1 MRRNRMLTG
10 QQIARLR
17 KELELALSEH
27 TKTRA
32 RTEELSEG
40 LTLIEA
46 KTYLDHDFVGK
57 NAEARQA
64 EAIVL
69 LSTSEAV
76 AAVRK
81 WAREAQYDEAIA
93 KARVEIATRDIQLW
107 IAAARE
113 MTGE

>member
-40 LTLIEA
+40 LTLLEA
-46 KTYLDHDFVGK
+46 QTYLDHDFVGK
-57 NAEARQA
+57 NVESRQA

-69 LSTSEAV
+69 LSTNDEVGRKRDAV
-76 AAVRK
+76 HN
-81 WAREAQYDEAIA
+81 AQYDEAIA

>member
-1 MRRNRMLTG
+1 MKNRMLTG

-27 TKTRA
+27 TKARA

-40 LTLIEA
+40 LTLAEA
-46 KTYLDHDFVGK
+46 QTYLDHDFVGK

-69 LSTSEAV
+69 LSTNEDVDRKRDAV
-76 AAVRK
+76 HN
-81 WAREAQYDEAIA
+81 AQYDEAIA

-113 MTGE
+113 ASGE